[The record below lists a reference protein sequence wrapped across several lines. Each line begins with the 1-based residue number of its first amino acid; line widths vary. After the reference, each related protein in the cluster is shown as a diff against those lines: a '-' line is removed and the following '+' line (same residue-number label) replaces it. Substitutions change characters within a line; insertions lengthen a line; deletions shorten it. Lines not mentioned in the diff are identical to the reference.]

1 MSYKQFLNYRRHLKS
16 FIDGTITGILDGV
29 GEWYDYY
36 DQDPITYFNWQTT
49 PTVQPNEPGESCT
62 KMFYYGVDD
71 EKNGLGD
78 GPCQAVTGDECYFT
92 VSFYGSISR
101 SFF

>member
-1 MSYKQFLNYRRHLKS
+1 M
-16 FIDGTITGILDGV
+16 DGV

-36 DQDPITYFNWQTT
+36 DQDSITYFNWQTT

-92 VSFYGSISR
+92 VSSVTADYGVCFHSLTE
-101 SFF
+101 